1 MFTRTVTVLPKFQQ
15 SRLRLRLVRDH
26 GEAPDRVL
34 ERDLGG
40 VERGLCVADVRLR
53 ARAPLVIG
61 DRSAHRLDDLLLGD
75 LRADRDALLAV
86 PSRRAPV
93 DPVGGSIGGAYDHPC
108 AARATAQDTEA
119 REEPLGLRSAAARD
133 GRALDRLPR
142 VAVDD

>member
-34 ERDLGG
+34 EPDVGG

-53 ARAPLVIG
+53 ARASLVVG
-61 DRSAHRLDDLLLGD
+61 DRSTHLLDDLLLGD

-86 PSRRAPV
+86 PSRWAPV
-93 DPVGGSIGGAYDHPC
+93 DPVRGGFGGADDHPC
-108 AARATAQDTEA
+108 AACATPQAPGA

-133 GRALDRLPR
+133 GRAL
-142 VAVDD
+142 